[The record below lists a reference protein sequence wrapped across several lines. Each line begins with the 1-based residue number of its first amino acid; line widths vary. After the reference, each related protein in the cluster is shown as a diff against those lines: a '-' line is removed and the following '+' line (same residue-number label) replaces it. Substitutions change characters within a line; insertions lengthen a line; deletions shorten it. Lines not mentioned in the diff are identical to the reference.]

1 MLTLVAALLMAAAPA
16 SAADKVSLLARQ
28 DLAERLKIDA
38 EKIETVSQKEIV
50 WPDGSLGCPKPGM
63 NYIQMLVPGYV
74 IELRAGGKTYTY
86 HSDKRRV
93 VHCE

>member
-1 MLTLVAALLMAAAPA
+1 MAAAVNVT
-16 SAADKVSLLARQ
+16 DLARQ

-38 EKIETVSQKEIV
+38 AKIETASQTETV

-74 IELRAGGKTYTY
+74 IELRVKDKTYTY

>member
-1 MLTLVAALLMAAAPA
+1 MLTLVAALLMAAAPP
-16 SAADKVSLLARQ
+16 SAADKVNLLARQ

-38 EKIETVSQKEIV
+38 EKIETASQKETV

-63 NYIQMLVPGYV
+63 NYIQMLVPGYI
-74 IELRAGGKTYTY
+74 IELRAQGKTYTY

-93 VHCE
+93 VHCD